1 MRHPVEGLITLDY
14 ETLHVPAT
22 PGEMGLVVHAF
33 SAEPDSPEADAL
45 ERMGAVH
52 PVLSGRS
59 T

>member
-1 MRHPVEGLITLDY
+1 MEGLITLDY